1 MTDRISDS
9 SVPADRLPVVVVGAG
24 AMGGEWL
31 RMLRASPHAKTVG
44 VVDLNLELAAATVA
58 SIGLDDVV
66 VGDSVADVAA
76 RSGARGVINVT
87 VPQAHRVVNEQALRA
102 GLPVLCEKPLAPTI
116 AEALRQVALADLTGG
131 LLMVSQSRRY
141 FNNLAAFRASVGE
154 LGPLAA
160 VHAAFYRED
169 HEPGFREQMAHP
181 LLVDMSIHH
190 FDQLR
195 YIAGDE
201 PVAVRCSSWNPPW
214 SWYAGDAAAAAEFEL
229 ESGARFVYSGSR
241 CTPGLQTSYNAEWR
255 VYAERGA
262 AAWDGDHIVQVDSPE
277 IAPAGAVEVRADAP
291 DRLEGIEGSLEE
303 FARALRTGV
312 TPQNEVR
319 ANVLSLAMV
328 EGAIRSSDR
337 GGERIVIAELLE
349 ESLAQAIADERQSDI
364 ADILRSWTSAA
375 DGISTPA
382 WGSAPATIASGG
394 AR

>member
-1 MTDRISDS
+1 MTDHLSDFGA
-9 SVPADRLPVVVVGAG
+9 PGDRLPVIVVGAG

-31 RMLRASPHAKTVG
+31 RMLAGSTNARTVG
-44 VVDLNLELAAATVA
+44 VVDLNLELAASTVA

-66 VGDSVADVAA
+66 IGASIEEVAA
-76 RSGARGVINVT
+76 RSGAKAVINVT

-102 GLPVLCEKPLAPTI
+102 GLPVLCEKPLAPTV

-141 FNNLAAFRASVGE
+141 FARLTEFREAVQN

-195 YIAGDE
+195 LVTGDE

-229 ESGARFVYSGSR
+229 ASGARFVYSGSR

-255 VYAERGA
+255 VYGEGGA
-262 AAWDGDHIVQVDSPE
+262 AEWDGEQL
-277 IAPAGAVEVRADAP
+277 VRAEPAFGEAP
-291 DRLEGIEGSLEE
+291 ESDRLEGIEGSLEE
-303 FARALRTGV
+303 FVASLRTGV

-328 EGAIRSSDR
+328 EGAIRSSER

-349 ESLAQAIADERQSDI
+349 ESLTQAIVDERQNDI
-364 ADILRSWTSAA
+364 AELLRSWASAA

-382 WGSAPATIASGG
+382 WGTVPATTASGG